1 MKALLLLLP
10 VASGLL
16 LWWVIG
22 NDKRR
27 AFVQRRLVALTRR
40 GIDEATPSL
49 SRTIQQATFFIPKEL
64 RERSDAA
71 FAAAGGGIGPLHL
84 GIAGLL
90 AAIIAVA
97 FAKLVMDFNP
107 GLVTLFAL
115 VAGGAAPVMVLRS
128 AQARYRNRFLNVFP
142 DALDLV
148 RRGIRAGLP
157 VNEALVVAGRE
168 MPDPVGAE
176 LRRTLEQ
183 VQLGVPMIDALQET
197 ADRVRVADF
206 RFLVVTLA
214 LQQKTG
220 GSLAETLGN
229 LGAVIRARKS
239 IRLKARALSA
249 EAKVSA
255 MILAALPFVVGG
267 VMYVMNRSLMQ
278 SLLVDPR
285 GRFMMGL
292 AFASLST
299 GLMIM
304 YVLVRRAVR

>member
-16 LWWVIG
+16 LWWVSR

-27 AFVQRRLVALTRR
+27 AFIQQRLVTLTRR
-40 GIDEATPSL
+40 GVDEPTRPL
-49 SRTIQQATFFIPKEL
+49 SRSIRQATFFIPKEL

-71 FAAAGGGIGPLHL
+71 FAAAGSRIGPLHL
-84 GIAGLL
+84 GVAGLI

-142 DALDLV
+142 DALGLV

-176 LRRTLEQ
+176 LRRALDR
-183 VQLGVPMIDALQET
+183 VQLGVPIIDALQET

-229 LGAVIRARKS
+229 LGSVIRARKS

-278 SLLVDPR
+278 SLLFDPR

-292 AFASLST
+292 AFASLTT

>member
-1 MKALLLLLP
+1 MP
-10 VASGLL
+10 
-16 LWWVIG
+16 
-22 NDKRR
+22 
-27 AFVQRRLVALTRR
+27 
-40 GIDEATPSL
+40 
-49 SRTIQQATFFIPKEL
+49 
-64 RERSDAA
+64 
-71 FAAAGGGIGPLHL
+71 
-84 GIAGLL
+84 
-90 AAIIAVA
+90 
-97 FAKLVMDFNP
+97 
-107 GLVTLFAL
+107 
-115 VAGGAAPVMVLRS
+115 AP
-128 AQARYRNRFLNVFP
+128 F
-142 DALDLV
+142 
-148 RRGIRAGLP
+148 
-157 VNEALVVAGRE
+157 
-168 MPDPVGAE
+168 GAE

-278 SLLVDPR
+278 SLLFDSR

-292 AFASLST
+292 AFASLMT

>member
-16 LWWVIG
+16 LWWVSR

-27 AFVQRRLVALTRR
+27 AVIQQRLVALTRR
-40 GIDEATPSL
+40 GVDQAMPPL
-49 SRTIQQATFFIPKEL
+49 SRSIQQATFFIPKEL

-71 FAAAGGGIGPLHL
+71 FAAAGSRIGPLHL
-84 GIAGLL
+84 GVAGLV

-97 FAKLVMDFNP
+97 FAKMVMDFNP

-115 VAGGAAPVMVLRS
+115 VAVGAAPVMVLRS
-128 AQARYRNRFLNVFP
+128 AQSRYRNRFLNVFP

-278 SLLVDPR
+278 SLLFDSR

-292 AFASLST
+292 AFASLMT

>member
-16 LWWVIG
+16 LWWVSR

-27 AFVQRRLVALTRR
+27 TFIQQRLAALTRR
-40 GIDEATPSL
+40 GVDEATPSL

-71 FAAAGGGIGPLHL
+71 FAAAGSRIGPLHL
-84 GIAGLL
+84 GVAGLV

-278 SLLVDPR
+278 SLLFDSR

-292 AFASLST
+292 AFASLTT

>member
-16 LWWVIG
+16 LWWVSR

-27 AFVQRRLVALTRR
+27 ALIQQRLAALTRR
-40 GIDEATPSL
+40 GVDEATPSL

-71 FAAAGGGIGPLHL
+71 FAAAGGRIGPLHL
-84 GIAGLL
+84 GVAGLV

-176 LRRTLEQ
+176 LRRTVEQ

-278 SLLVDPR
+278 SLLFDSR

-292 AFASLST
+292 AFASLMT

>member
-16 LWWVIG
+16 LWWVSR

-27 AFVQRRLVALTRR
+27 ALIQQRLAALTRR
-40 GIDEATPSL
+40 GVDEAMPPL
-49 SRTIQQATFFIPKEL
+49 SRSIQQATFFLPKEL

-71 FAAAGGGIGPLHL
+71 FAAAGSRIGPLHL
-84 GIAGLL
+84 GVAGLV

-176 LRRTLEQ
+176 LRRTVEQ

-278 SLLVDPR
+278 SLLFDSR

-292 AFASLST
+292 AFASLTT
-299 GLMIM
+299 GLTVM